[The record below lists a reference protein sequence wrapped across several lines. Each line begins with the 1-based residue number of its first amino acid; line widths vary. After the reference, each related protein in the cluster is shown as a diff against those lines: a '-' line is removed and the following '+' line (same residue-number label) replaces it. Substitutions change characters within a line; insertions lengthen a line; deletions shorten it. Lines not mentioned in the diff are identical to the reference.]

1 MLVIVGVIVLLT
13 AAIVAIVGVLS
24 NAGGGPPADR
34 FFRVRITPHGVD
46 RHVVPLWDRGR
57 RGGVA
62 QPLPTG
68 DGRAAHR
75 RRPTKSQHADT
86 DVLH

>member
-1 MLVIVGVIVLLT
+1 MLVIGGLIVLLG
-13 AAIVAIVGVLS
+13 AALVAIVGLLS

-34 FFRVRITPHGVD
+34 FLRVRISPHGVD

-62 QPLPTG
+62 HRE
-68 DGRAAHR
+68 RAAVSR
-75 RRPTKSQHADT
+75 SRGM
-86 DVLH
+86 